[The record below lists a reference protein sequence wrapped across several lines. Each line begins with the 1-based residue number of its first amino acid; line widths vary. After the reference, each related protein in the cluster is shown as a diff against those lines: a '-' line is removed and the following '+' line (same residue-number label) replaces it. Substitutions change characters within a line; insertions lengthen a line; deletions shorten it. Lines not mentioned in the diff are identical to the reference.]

1 SRKSCAS
8 RETPDAALSLS
19 GRGGIWRT
27 RHRRDGCHNP
37 ESGCR
42 TAPQPRLR
50 PDPRG
55 YRFLGGIVPSA
66 RRAQPKPYPKEPAR
80 PRLSDPTAWH
90 DAASGPVDRPRARN
104 LAKHRARKGG
114 TRLLARRARSRARRQ
129 HFSDALA
136 AQNGF
141 FPGFYIGM
149 VRAGEAG
156 GSLDTT
162 LRQLA
167 ELLERSRAAR
177 EHVKSALAYPLVV
190 VATGC
195 ASIAVLFS
203 FVIPRFEPLFDGA
216 GATLPTTTRWIL
228 ATSNIFRDDGWALL
242 ILTIALGF
250 AVRAALRTPTGRQR
264 WHRVLLRLPGIG
276 DLITKIELAR
286 FSRTL
291 GTLLRNGVSPLAALA
306 ITQDT
311 IGNSVLRAALATVME
326 SAKEGKGIAEPLEKT
341 GLVPALAVQLT
352 RVGEETARLD
362 EMLLKIGEI
371 YDGETQ
377 RSIERLL
384 ALLVPGITIA
394 LGIVVAIVMG
404 SIVTAI
410 LSVYDLAM

>member
-1 SRKSCAS
+1 MALYRYQ
-8 RETPDAALSLS
+8 AA
-19 GRGGIWRT
+19 
-27 RHRRDGCHNP
+27 
-37 ESGCR
+37 
-42 TAPQPRLR
+42 
-50 PDPRG
+50 
-55 YRFLGGIVPSA
+55 
-66 RRAQPKPYPKEPAR
+66 
-80 PRLSDPTAWH
+80 
-90 DAASGPVDRPRARN
+90 AASGELVTGEMDAATQHAVVERLHTLGYIPIRADIASSRSLLRLPALGRGVGRKSPRGLAFLTQQLGMMLQAGLSIDRALEISESIVPGKAERDCLRAVLDRV
-104 LAKHRARKGG
+104 
-114 TRLLARRARSRARRQ
+114 RSGSTFA
-129 HFSDALA
+129 DALA

-156 GSLDTT
+156 GTLDTT

-190 VATGC
+190 LATGC
-195 ASIAVLFS
+195 VSIAILFG
-203 FVIPRFEPLFDGA
+203 FVIPRFEPLFDSA
-216 GATLPTTTRWIL
+216 GASLPTMTRWVL
-228 ATSNIFRDDGWALL
+228 AVSDIFRDDWWALAAVTL
-242 ILTIALGF
+242 GLVIAARY
-250 AVRAALRTPTGRQR
+250 AVRSPAGRQH
-264 WHRVLLRLPGIG
+264 WHRALLRLPGIG
-276 DLITKIELAR
+276 DLVTKIELAR

-306 ITQDT
+306 ITQET
-311 IGNSVLRAALATVME
+311 ISNSVLRAALGTVTE
-326 SAKEGKGIAEPLEKT
+326 SAKEGKGIADPLAKT

-371 YDGETQ
+371 YDEEVQ

-384 ALLVPGITIA
+384 ALLVPGVTIA

>member
-1 SRKSCAS
+1 MALYRYQAAAAS
-8 RETPDAALSLS
+8 GELVAGEMDATTQKAVVERLHNLGYIPIRADIAPSGTLFRLPVALSRGLSSKS
-19 GRGGIWRT
+19 GRGL
-27 RHRRDGCHNP
+27 
-37 ESGCR
+37 
-42 TAPQPRLR
+42 A
-50 PDPRG
+50 
-55 YRFLGGIVPSA
+55 FLTQQLGMMLQAGLSIDRALEISQSIVPGKA
-66 RRAQPKPYPKEPAR
+66 ERDCLRAV
-80 PRLSDPTAWH
+80 L
-90 DAASGPVDRPRARN
+90 DRVR
-104 LAKHRARKGG
+104 GG
-114 TRLLARRARSRARRQ
+114 STFA
-129 HFSDALA
+129 DALA

-190 VATGC
+190 LATGC
-195 ASIAVLFS
+195 ASIAILFG

-216 GATLPTTTRWIL
+216 GAALPTTTRWVL
-228 ATSNIFRDDGWALL
+228 ATSDIVRDDWWALL
-242 ILTIALGF
+242 AATLVVVF
-250 AVRAALRTPTGRQR
+250 AARYALRTSSGRQR
-264 WHRVLLRLPGIG
+264 WHRALLRMPGFG
-276 DLITKIELAR
+276 DLVTKIELAR

-306 ITQDT
+306 ITQGT
-311 IGNSVLRAALATVME
+311 IGNSVLRAALGTVME

-341 GLVPALAVQLT
+341 GVVPALAVQLT

-371 YDGETQ
+371 YDEETQ

-384 ALLVPGITIA
+384 ALLVPGVTIA
-394 LGIVVAIVMG
+394 LGVVVAIVMG

>member
-1 SRKSCAS
+1 MPLYRYQ
-8 RETPDAALSLS
+8 AA
-19 GRGGIWRT
+19 
-27 RHRRDGCHNP
+27 
-37 ESGCR
+37 
-42 TAPQPRLR
+42 
-50 PDPRG
+50 
-55 YRFLGGIVPSA
+55 
-66 RRAQPKPYPKEPAR
+66 
-80 PRLSDPTAWH
+80 
-90 DAASGPVDRPRARN
+90 AASGELVTGEMDATTQKAVVERLHSLGYVPIRADIASSAGLFRLPVALSQSLTRKNPRGLAFLTQQLGMMLQAGLSIDRALEISQNIVPGKAERDCLRAVLGRV
-104 LAKHRARKGG
+104 RGG
-114 TRLLARRARSRARRQ
+114 STFA
-129 HFSDALA
+129 DALA

-190 VATGC
+190 LATGC
-195 ASIAVLFS
+195 ASIAILFG
-203 FVIPRFEPLFDGA
+203 FVIPRFEPLFDGG
-216 GATLPTTTRWIL
+216 GASLPTMTRWVLASSDIFHDEWWALAAVTLVLIL
-228 ATSNIFRDDGWALL
+228 AARYALRSPAGRQHWHRALL
-242 ILTIALGF
+242 RMPGF
-250 AVRAALRTPTGRQR
+250 
-264 WHRVLLRLPGIG
+264 G
-276 DLITKIELAR
+276 DLVTKIELAR

-306 ITQDT
+306 ITQGT
-311 IGNSVLRAALATVME
+311 VSNSVLRAALGTVIE
-326 SAKEGKGIAEPLEKT
+326 SAKEGKGIANPLERT

-371 YDGETQ
+371 YDEETQ

-384 ALLVPGITIA
+384 ALLVPAITIA